1 MSNQDIAEM
10 IQRADDEIS
19 MVVEILADLAHAD
32 VGYRLYQ
39 TQRLLRDA
47 EEELLKE
54 HP

>member
-19 MVVEILADLAHAD
+19 MVITILADLSHVD
-32 VGYRLYQ
+32 VGNRLYQ

-47 EEELLKE
+47 EAELLKE
-54 HP
+54 QS